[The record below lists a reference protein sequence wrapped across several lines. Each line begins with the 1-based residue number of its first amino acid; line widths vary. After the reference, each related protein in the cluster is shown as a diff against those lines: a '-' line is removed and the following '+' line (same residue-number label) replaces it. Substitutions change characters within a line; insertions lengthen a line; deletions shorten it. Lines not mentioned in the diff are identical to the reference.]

1 MLTQMLV
8 IVIHMFIIGMKS
20 QMLGMKHQ
28 MFQMKNQMI
37 VEESLTFVI
46 VLWSPMLV
54 FQIEIQPYPFTHIQ
68 IETQTHL

>member
-8 IVIHMFIIGMKS
+8 IVIEMFIIGIQS

-28 MFQMKNQMI
+28 MI
-37 VEESLTFVI
+37 VVENLTFVI

-54 FQIEIQPYPFTHIQ
+54 FQIEIQPYSFTHIH